1 MENNSIDPVANAPNA
16 SQEVRHRKVPQGTLV
31 IKSNLDEITKG
42 TDADKLRS
50 ATQESRGEAS
60 KNLEMIREKLKE
72 ISDSINEDLSNRS
85 KDLKFSVDEITNRM
99 LVTVSERES
108 GKIIKQIPS
117 ETILKVSHSLEA
129 LKGLLYD
136 DKY

>member
-1 MENNSIDPVANAPNA
+1 VENNSIDPVANAPNA
-16 SQEVRHRKVPQGTLV
+16 SQEVRRQKAPQGTLV
-31 IKSNLDEITKG
+31 IESKVDEITRG

-50 ATQESRGEAS
+50 KTQESRVEAS
-60 KNLEMIREKLKE
+60 KNLEMIRERLKE

-99 LVTVSERES
+99 LVTVSEKES

>member
-16 SQEVRHRKVPQGTLV
+16 SQEVRRQKAPQGTLV
-31 IKSNLDEITKG
+31 IESKVDEITRG

-50 ATQESRGEAS
+50 KTQESRVEAS
-60 KNLEMIREKLKE
+60 KNLEMIRERLKE
-72 ISDSINEDLSNRS
+72 ISDSINEDLSTRS

-99 LVTVSERES
+99 LVTVSEKES